1 MATQFEASHYGPVP
15 VIAVLHGAVVGG
27 ALELAGSAPLRVA
40 EDSAFFGLPEGPR
53 GIFVGG
59 GGSVRISRLTGV
71 SRMTDMMLTGRVFDA
86 GEGQTL
92 ALTNY
97 RVANG
102 AGRAK
107 ALELATKIAGNAPL
121 SHCAIARA
129 LPRIADLSA
138 GDGLFMETLISS
150 IAQGDEAAK

>member
-107 ALELATKIAGNAPL
+107 ALNWPPKSPATRRCPTAP
-121 SHCAIARA
+121 SRGRCHP
-129 LPRIADLSA
+129 LPTCRPATGFSW
-138 GDGLFMETLISS
+138 
-150 IAQGDEAAK
+150 KR